1 MDIEQMRA
9 DRFRLLKA
17 LYEASGGDQFNWVNI
32 FQLGEGLGFD
42 RDYTFRTYQYLKGEG
57 LAEMHTLGGSV
68 GITHYGV
75 RAVEEA
81 IAEPDRETHYFPPVN
96 IISVGTMVNSHIQQ
110 AGAGAKQKIEIEQ
123 QSYDE
128 IRAVLD
134 EIKRAVDSIGLTT
147 QAQKD
152 IQSDIA
158 TALAQLSA
166 SRPKPT
172 IITEC
177 LHSIRSIL
185 ESAAGSVI
193 AAPLIGKISH
203 FLGM

>member
-17 LYEASGGDQFNWVNI
+17 LHEASDGDQFKWVNV
-32 FQLGEGLGFD
+32 FQLGEGLGFS
-42 RDYTFRTYQYLKGEG
+42 RDYTFKIYQYLKGEG
-57 LAEMHTLGGSV
+57 LAEMHTLGGLV

-81 IAEPDRETHYFPPVN
+81 IAEPDRETHYFPPVS
-96 IISVGTMVNSHIQQ
+96 IISVGTMVNSIIQQ
-110 AGAGAKQKIEIEQ
+110 AGGDAKQRIDIEQ
-123 QSYDE
+123 YRYDE

-134 EIKRAVDSIGLTT
+134 EIKHTVESIGLTD
-147 QAQKD
+147 QARQD

-158 TALAQLSA
+158 TALVQLSA
-166 SRPKPT
+166 SRPKPS

-185 ESAAGSVI
+185 ESAAGGVI
-193 AAPLIGKISH
+193 AAPLIAKISH